1 MSSPAAQR
9 ADPAQA
15 SALTI
20 RLVHEEEYD
29 EAGRVTVDAYAS
41 SYGDLT
47 EDYIASLRDVAGRVE
62 SGDVWVAVDS
72 SETILGTVWVARPG
86 APLSPSA
93 REGETDFRQLAVAPA
108 ARGRGV
114 GVALTR
120 HVIALATERGA
131 QRVVMNSGP
140 QMTGAHALYA
150 KVGFRRLTEREH
162 PVEIAPGR
170 WIDLLS
176 FGFDIP
182 QQKSVQAPAA
192 TNSFSKQSDSSKSA

>member
-1 MSSPAAQR
+1 MSSLAEQGTDAAS
-9 ADPAQA
+9 
-15 SALTI
+15 SALTV
-20 RLVHEEEYD
+20 RLVRPEEYE

-47 EDYIASLRDVAGRVE
+47 DDYIASLRDVAGRVE
-62 SGDVWVAVDS
+62 SGDVWVAVDADG
-72 SETILGTVWVARPG
+72 TILGTVWVARPG

-93 REGETDFRQLAVAPA
+93 LEGETDFRQLAVDPS

-131 QRVVMNSGP
+131 ERVVMNSGP

-162 PVEIAPGR
+162 PIEVAPGR

-182 QQKSVQAPAA
+182 QE
-192 TNSFSKQSDSSKSA
+192 